1 MKNTNITYAVALDY
15 VLSHADLPENIAD
28 RLVALKD
35 AVAKRNAHSTT
46 TSPEKKAADKVK
58 RAEARQSFLNE
69 MLPIVRKGMDTT
81 PRTVKEIY
89 ERIKN
94 DVPEDFT
101 ISKLQYMFTKNE
113 VGADVVKVNNG
124 KHPFTYHI

>member
-89 ERIKN
+89 ERIKIT
-94 DVPEDFT
+94 FRK
-101 ISKLQYMFTKNE
+101 ISLSPNCSICSLRMKSARML
-113 VGADVVKVNNG
+113 
-124 KHPFTYHI
+124 

>member
-15 VLSHADLPENIAD
+15 VLSHADLPENIAE

-35 AVAKRNAHSTT
+35 AIAKRNAHNST

-58 RAEARQSFLNE
+58 RAEARQTFLNE

-81 PRTVKEIY
+81 PRTIKEIY

-113 VGADVVKVNNG
+113 VGADVVKVDNG
-124 KHPFTYHI
+124 KNPFTYHI